1 MSFYTKMDATSLA
14 HLIEKRHCSARE
26 LLEEAVRVQ
35 AARGLKINA
44 LSHFDP
50 ETAMA
55 TLSKYDAGGR
65 VFQGVPFV
73 VKDAGISV
81 AGMRTTYG
89 SASSQALATSARDSS
104 LVQAYREAGLTIC
117 GRSNTSEFGLAP
129 TTEPKATGVT
139 RNPWNLT
146 KSAGGS
152 SGGSAA
158 AVACGIVPIAH
169 GVDGAGSIRIPAAC
183 CGLFGLKPSRGRVAV
198 EAGVTPG
205 VGGLIAHHVITRSVR
220 DSAVVLGLTGT
231 SIRGKMQRE
240 LIGWPDYSPLA
251 SRIPLRIGLC
261 ISLTPTF
268 PINIEIEEAIVR
280 LGMSLVDNG
289 HFLEDL
295 SLRYDPISIR
305 KDYRKIA
312 GAHICKFLG
321 IEQLG
326 KSSESLLCSLEPA
339 TRALVLEA
347 LQICDEGRTE
357 AATSLSAVGT
367 EVAMLAKKYDVI
379 ITPSLAQLPPDIGHF
394 SKFESCIS
402 DQQEEYTRF
411 SPFTLP
417 FNVNGLPAASIPV
430 GISAMGLPIGAQII
444 AAYGREDIILRISA
458 EIERIGLFNFEVES
472 GRIDSLI
479 EESEA
484 C

>member
-1 MSFYTKMDATSLA
+1 MDATSLA

-198 EAGVTPG
+198 EAGVPPG
-205 VGGLIAHHVITRSVR
+205 VGGLIAHHVIT
-220 DSAVVLGLTGT
+220 
-231 SIRGKMQRE
+231 
-240 LIGWPDYSPLA
+240 
-251 SRIPLRIGLC
+251 
-261 ISLTPTF
+261 
-268 PINIEIEEAIVR
+268 
-280 LGMSLVDNG
+280 
-289 HFLEDL
+289 
-295 SLRYDPISIR
+295 
-305 KDYRKIA
+305 
-312 GAHICKFLG
+312 
-321 IEQLG
+321 
-326 KSSESLLCSLEPA
+326 
-339 TRALVLEA
+339 
-347 LQICDEGRTE
+347 
-357 AATSLSAVGT
+357 
-367 EVAMLAKKYDVI
+367 
-379 ITPSLAQLPPDIGHF
+379 
-394 SKFESCIS
+394 
-402 DQQEEYTRF
+402 